1 MALIKWSPFPVDSFD
16 GMDGQAEAALPV
28 SKTGSSLIPAID
40 LYETD
45 RTLVVETPLAGIDPK
60 NIQLSIENGQL
71 LIKATSERKTEV
83 DEKNYYRQEVRYGTV
98 FRRVALPVAV
108 LEEKA
113 EANYEEGILKI
124 TLPKK

>member
-1 MALIKWSPFPVDSFD
+1 
-16 GMDGQAEAALPV
+16 
-28 SKTGSSLIPAID
+28 
-40 LYETD
+40 
-45 RTLVVETPLAGIDPK
+45 
-60 NIQLSIENGQL
+60 
-71 LIKATSERKTEV
+71 
-83 DEKNYYRQEVRYGTV
+83 V